1 MQDKRLLSKKDL
13 LLAIGKTTSDA
24 EAACVHNNFAL
35 AYWIYKFQD
44 ETPLAHYLSIVPLIN
59 PKTTDLF
66 RTNLENKHPIINDIN
81 SEHNFHLPLNLIKNS
96 NPEPTFYGSFNYNFM
111 EQILRFKDYLG
122 NSSFYARTSK
132 KEPLLMRI
140 NSDQTISRVISDNKY
155 PITECNSESFIE
167 QIKSIFSNLYNLF
180 MQLVSIVKKL
190 IAFIMSP
197 VHTYYYRKTYRILTG
212 KDAGTKIMESINRKK
227 VLLEELY
234 NELKLGNNLNRIKE
248 LSSRVYDLFVP
259 GKTFFKDAAKN
270 RFFSLLIN
278 LLDLNEE
285 ELVNA
290 KELGY
295 STELKPQVDAAK
307 KICYYSSVSS
317 PRPSPEP

>member
-1 MQDKRLLSKKDL
+1 MLTYDDL
-13 LLAIGKTTSDA
+13 LLNIGKQSIDV
-24 EAACVHNNFAL
+24 ESACVHNNFAL
-35 AYWIYKFQD
+35 AYWVFKICENNQ
-44 ETPLAHYLSIVPLIN
+44 LANYLSIVPLIN
-59 PKTTDLF
+59 PKATDIF
-66 RTNLENKHPIINDIN
+66 RTHKDENCINKEDID
-81 SEHNFHLPLNLIKNS
+81 SEHSFHLPLNLIKNS

-111 EQILRFKDYLG
+111 EQILLFKDDLD
-122 NSSFYARTSK
+122 NASFYAGPSK
-132 KEPLLMRI
+132 KERLLMRL
-140 NSDQTISRVISDNKY
+140 NSNRTISRVISDNNY
-155 PITECNSESFIE
+155 PITECSSESFIE

-234 NELKLGNNLNRIKE
+234 NELNLGNNLNRIKE

-270 RFFSLLIN
+270 RFFSLLVN
-278 LLDLNEE
+278 LLNLDEE
-285 ELVNA
+285 NLATA
-290 KELGY
+290 KEFGY

-307 KICYYSSVSS
+307 KICFYSSVSS

>member
-1 MQDKRLLSKKDL
+1 MQGKQSL
-13 LLAIGKTTSDA
+13 LLEIGKRTSDA

-35 AYWIYKFQD
+35 AYWTFNF
-44 ETPLAHYLSIVPLIN
+44 ENGTPFAHYLSILPLIN
-59 PKTTDLF
+59 PKATDLF
-66 RTNLENKHPIINDIN
+66 RTHLENKHIIINEIN
-81 SEHNFHLPLNLIKNS
+81 SEHNFHIPLNLLLNS

-111 EQILRFKDYLG
+111 EQILWFKDDLD
-122 NSSFYARTSK
+122 NASFYAGPSK
-132 KEPLLMRI
+132 KEPLLMRL
-140 NSDQTISRVISDNKY
+140 NSNRTISRVISDNNY

-197 VHTYYYRKTYRILTG
+197 VHTFYYRKTYRILTE
-212 KDAGTKIMESINRKK
+212 KDSGTKIMESINRKK
-227 VLLEELY
+227 GLLEELY
-234 NELKLGNNLNRIKE
+234 NELKPGNNLNKIKE

-270 RFFSLLIN
+270 RFFSLLVN
-278 LLDLNEE
+278 LLNLDEE
-285 ELVNA
+285 NLATA
-290 KELGY
+290 KEFGY

-307 KICYYSSVSS
+307 KICSYSSVSS
-317 PRPSPEP
+317 PSPSPEP